1 MASRHEFVQYTTD
14 QLSGAGTITYRKM
27 FGEYGIYCDGKFFA
41 LICNDQL
48 FVKITEAGKRLGPS
62 LETAPPYEGA
72 KPHFLIDDID
82 NKEFLTEF
90 VSETCKELPLPKK
103 KTKSKETR
111 DNKD

>member
-1 MASRHEFVQYTTD
+1 MRQPSAMICRSSSVRSPVET
-14 QLSGAGTITYRKM
+14 
-27 FGEYGIYCDGKFFA
+27 
-41 LICNDQL
+41 LI
-48 FVKITEAGKRLGPS
+48 

-72 KPHFLIDDID
+72 KPYFLIDYID